1 MRGRI
6 RAVAA
11 AVILSVALL
20 ATACQAGGGTPAGED
35 GGTKAITIR
44 GCTPENPLIPGG
56 TSEVCGG
63 DIVDAF
69 TAKLIH
75 YNADTAAPEMD
86 IAESIE
92 SEDNKTFTVK
102 IKPGYM
108 FHDGTEVKAHNFV
121 DAWNYTMYGPNGQA
135 GSYFY
140 NAIVGFEDLQCGAGD
155 DGEPDCDAKPAKAK
169 EAKGLEV
176 VDDHTFTITTKEAV
190 SNLPVRLGYSAF
202 APLPDSFFDDPKA
215 YEDNPVGA
223 GPFKITEMDESK
235 IVLEKF
241 ADYAGENQPSVDQV
255 TFRIYTDDATA
266 YNDVVANNL
275 DITNVIPTAN
285 LQGELYK
292 SDLPE
297 RNGLKETGDLT
308 WLTFSPVDEQFKDNK
323 DLRHAIS
330 MAINREEITKQ
341 IFADTAAPADTWV
354 SPAVDGFKPGTCGE
368 FCTHDEAKAKALYE
382 KAGGYDGTLVLTVNN
397 NGSNKDYAEAIC
409 NQLKNTL
416 GVDCRPNVLVDF
428 ATFNKQIDANELK
441 GIFRSGWQMD
451 YPSIENFLTPIYAKG
466 ADSNWS
472 KYDNPEFQKLLT
484 EAAAQDTGEQA
495 NAKYQEAEATLAADF
510 PTAPLWYESQ
520 PFGWSENVTN
530 VKLNAF
536 GVVDLTQVQMA

>member
-1 MRGRI
+1 MRGRT
-6 RAVAA
+6 RALAA
-11 AVILSVALL
+11 ALITSVALL
-20 ATACQAGGGTPAGED
+20 ATACQGGGGTVAGGE
-35 GGTKAITIR
+35 GGTKAISIR
-44 GCTPENPLIPGG
+44 GCTPENPLIPGA

-63 DIVDAF
+63 NIIDAF

-92 SEDNKTFTVK
+92 SDDNTTFTVK
-102 IKPGYM
+102 LKQGYM
-108 FHDGTEVKAHNFV
+108 FQDGTEVKAHNFV

-140 NAIVGFEDLQCGAGD
+140 NAVEGFEDLQCGAGE
-155 DGEPDCDAKPAKAK
+155 DGQPDCDANPPKAE
-169 EAKGLEV
+169 EATGLEV
-176 VDDHTFTITTKEAV
+176 VDDYTFTITTKQPV

-215 YEDNPVGA
+215 FEDNPIGA
-223 GPFKITEMDESK
+223 GPFKVTEIDETK

-241 ADYAGENQPSVDQV
+241 EDYAGEYKPFVDEV
-255 TFRIYTDDATA
+255 TFRIYTNDATA

-275 DITNVIPTAN
+275 DITDVIPTAN
-285 LQGELYK
+285 LQGDLYK
-292 SDLPE
+292 TDLPD
-297 RNGLKETGDLT
+297 RNGLKETGNLT
-308 WLTFSPVDEQFKDNK
+308 WLTFSPVDDQFTDNK

-330 MAINREEITKQ
+330 MAVDREEITKQ
-341 IFADTAAPADTWV
+341 IFAGTATPADTWV
-354 SPAVDGFKPGTCGE
+354 SPAVDGYKPGTCGE
-368 FCTHDEAKAKALYE
+368 FCTFDPEKAKQLYE
-382 KAGGYDGTLVLTVNN
+382 KSGGYDGTLVLTVNN

-416 GVDCRPNVLVDF
+416 GIDCRPNVLVDF
-428 ATFNKQIDANELK
+428 ATFNKKIDADELK

-451 YPSIENFLTPIYAKG
+451 YPSIENFLTPIYVKG

-472 KYDNPEFQKLLT
+472 KYDNPEFQKVLN
-484 EAAAQDTGEQA
+484 EAAAQDTGEAA
-495 NAKYQEAEATLAADF
+495 NAKYQEAEAILAEDF
-510 PTAPLWYESQ
+510 PTAPLWYEATA
-520 PFGWSENVTN
+520 FGWSDNVTD

-536 GVVDLTQVQMA
+536 GVIDLTQVKMA